1 MWRRVGNRA
10 LDAFVPA
17 FPGMGADNFPLRL
30 RGAGAPFFCGKMLV
44 TTLLARRAGRTN
56 IAGELLLVGWHCAGN
71 DWESAQPSGDLNFGD
86 VRNMAEP

>member
-1 MWRRVGNRA
+1 
-10 LDAFVPA
+10 
-17 FPGMGADNFPLRL
+17 MGADNFPLRL